1 MIGGRKSRMK
11 NKHTNLAI
19 MTTHVLR
26 MLNACASGRGILRS
40 RIAYTQPSLP
50 MTDLRSGNTKF
61 EIEVALALGME
72 AFV

>member
-1 MIGGRKSRMK
+1 
-11 NKHTNLAI
+11 
-19 MTTHVLR
+19 LR